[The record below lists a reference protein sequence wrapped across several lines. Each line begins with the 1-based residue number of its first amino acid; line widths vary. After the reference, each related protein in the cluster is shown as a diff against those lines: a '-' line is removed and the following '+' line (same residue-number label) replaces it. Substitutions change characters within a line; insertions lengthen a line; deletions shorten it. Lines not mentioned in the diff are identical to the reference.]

1 MSKDSKASLLELLY
15 PNSGNISQPM
25 SPIPQS
31 PIDYEA
37 AKERLREQAKKG
49 KYDDAYM
56 LGYKANARIEVP
68 EVFRGDS

>member
-1 MSKDSKASLLELLY
+1 
-15 PNSGNISQPM
+15 M

-68 EVFRGDS
+68 EVFRGDG